1 MKSKLIKVTKNQ
13 KVAVKEDTQYVLV
26 FPDKKSVQDYTFEC
40 VFDTRGVE
48 AEIIGLYSLDKGEK
62 LSLIT
67 IANHLV
73 PNTKCD
79 TKIKGVVGDNTHSSY
94 IGKIIIT
101 KLAQQTSSFLED
113 AVLVLGENTSNRSDP
128 ILEIEA
134 DDVAA
139 SHGATTG
146 RINEDHVYYLQSRGL
161 SVKEAREL
169 IVSGFFE
176 SLLSEIVDDEVR
188 TEAKGFL
195 STL

>member
-1 MKSKLIKVTKNQ
+1 MKSKLIKVTKNE
-13 KVAVKEDTQYVLV
+13 KISVVENTQFVLV
-26 FPDKKSVQDYTFEC
+26 FPKKDGSTEYTVEC
-40 VFDTRGVE
+40 VFDTQGVE
-48 AEIIGLYSLDKGEK
+48 AEIIGLYTLDKGEK
-62 LSLIT
+62 LNLVT

-73 PNTKCD
+73 PNTICD

-101 KLAQQTSSFLED
+101 KPAQQTSSFLED

-161 SVKEAREL
+161 SVEEAREL

-176 SLLSEIVDDEVR
+176 SLLSEIVDEDVR
-188 TEAKGFL
+188 NEAKSFL
-195 STL
+195 GTL